1 MTITPT
7 LELEKSLWREG
18 VQVIAGVDE
27 VGRGPLAGP
36 VVAAAVVF
44 DPYFI
49 LDGVRDSKALS
60 AKKRE
65 RLAELIRRTALAVG
79 VGQVEPEEI
88 DRINIRRAA
97 LKAMRLA
104 VENLGLEPEMVLV
117 DGRDVPDW
125 PYPARA
131 VVKGDQ
137 TVFTIA
143 AASIVAKVF
152 RDSIMEKYDPIFPAY
167 HFASNKGYGTRE
179 HLEALRRFGP
189 SEIHRKSFHWK

>member
-60 AKKRE
+60 AKRRE